1 MADSIDRILG
11 FLQEHNLDLNAPL
24 PARFHY
30 GESALIC
37 LDTVLS
43 IGRDHGD
50 FVEPR
55 MNHFLQHWPRVRSL
69 PDLRWLIER
78 KGPGGLAAV
87 WNYWHPARAQT
98 LERLVDWFLIY
109 QREHDI
115 NDDLDAMRH
124 WALQPGSQKLNEDVD
139 GLGFAPMQYIRML
152 AGADTV
158 MPDQQIRRAVGAAL
172 GYRGPAGEK
181 TAVEMLEAA
190 ALRLDVEAR
199 KLDSAIRE
207 AAISITWPR

>member
-69 PDLRWLIER
+69 PTSDGSLSER
-78 KGPGGLAAV
+78 
-87 WNYWHPARAQT
+87 
-98 LERLVDWFLIY
+98 
-109 QREHDI
+109 
-115 NDDLDAMRH
+115 
-124 WALQPGSQKLNEDVD
+124 
-139 GLGFAPMQYIRML
+139 GLGASLRCGTIGIQR
-152 AGADTV
+152 V
-158 MPDQQIRRAVGAAL
+158 RRLLSGWWI
-172 GYRGPAGEK
+172 GF
-181 TAVEMLEAA
+181 
-190 ALRLDVEAR
+190 
-199 KLDSAIRE
+199 
-207 AAISITWPR
+207 